1 MEFPLALTSLMACL
15 HLDRSNRPVL
25 SVARDLASH
34 FKASVVGVA
43 ARQADMHL
51 SARALGPT
59 EPHGHELSKF
69 REGAEAAE
77 REFRETFPSASDLT
91 WRAQLTFGPASE
103 FVAREAR
110 VADLVLVSTETGDHL
125 IFPSGCAEPGDLLM
139 RLGRPILTVPSH
151 VAGFKLGSAL
161 VCWKDSREARRA
173 VSDAMPLLRMMQRVD
188 VVEIADPR
196 ALEDTKASLAELSEW
211 LRGHGVEANCEAH
224 APQGTE
230 AEQLG
235 AIARARGVDLIV
247 AGAFGHSR
255 LREWA
260 FGGVTRDLVLGADCC
275 VLASH

>member
-1 MEFPLALTSLMACL
+1 MALTSLMACL
-15 HLDRSNRPVL
+15 HLDRPNGPVL
-25 SVARDLASH
+25 SVARDLASL

-51 SARALGPT
+51 SARAVGPA
-59 EPHGHELSKF
+59 EPHSHEVSKF
-69 REGAEAAE
+69 RHSAEAAQQ
-77 REFRETFPSASDLT
+77 EFRDAFPSTSDLA

-110 VADLVLVSTETGDHL
+110 AADLVVVSTETSDHL

-139 RLGRPILTVPSH
+139 RLGRPILTAPPG

-173 VSDAMPLLRMMQRVD
+173 ISDAMPLLRRMERVD
-188 VVEIADPR
+188 VVEIANPH
-196 ALEDTKASLAELSEW
+196 ALDDTKASLAQLSQW
-211 LRGHGVEANCEAH
+211 LAGHGVESNCEALTP
-224 APQGTE
+224 AGTE

-235 AIARARGVDLIV
+235 SIARERGVDLIV

-260 FGGVTRDLVLGADCC
+260 FGGVTRDLVLGAVCC